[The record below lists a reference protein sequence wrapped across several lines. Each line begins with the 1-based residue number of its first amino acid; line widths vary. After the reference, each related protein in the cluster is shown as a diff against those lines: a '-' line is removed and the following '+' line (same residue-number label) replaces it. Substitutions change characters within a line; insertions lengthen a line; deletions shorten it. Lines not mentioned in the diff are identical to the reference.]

1 MKNTFK
7 FVTILL
13 FVLLNALFV
22 FGQKKIITSSEYY
35 SALSAAYQKRDDVSI
50 RIETVSETYSGGN
63 IVKKITTLS
72 ETVLPNKSRYVTRE
86 QVGDTV
92 TESESIQIDNF
103 LYERENGGAWT
114 KTDLSKNENG
124 IGMGGTAAGSCSSR
138 QITVEPTFL
147 NNFSAKLY
155 EMIKISESDSG
166 LKYAEERRWISEEG
180 FLLKSENS
188 EGLLMPKTEISKTVT
203 TYEHNPTNLKI
214 EAPIK

>member
-22 FGQKKIITSSEYY
+22 FGQKKNITSSEYY
-35 SALSAAYQKRDDVSI
+35 SASSAASQKQYDVSI

-63 IVKKITTLS
+63 VTKKITTLS
-72 ETVLPNKSRYVTRE
+72 EAVLPNKTRYVTRE
-86 QVGDTV
+86 QVGDAV
-92 TESESIQIDNF
+92 TESESIKIDNF
-103 LYERENGGAWT
+103 LYKRENGGTWT
-114 KTDLSKNENG
+114 KIDLSKSKNG
-124 IGMGGTAAGSCSSR
+124 IGMGGTAAASCSSR

-155 EMIKISESDSG
+155 ELIKISESDSG
-166 LKYAEERRWISEEG
+166 LKYTEEKRWISDEG
-180 FLLKSENS
+180 FMLRSENS
-188 EGLLMPKTEISKTVT
+188 EGLLLPKTENSKTVT
-203 TYEHNPTNLKI
+203 TYEYNPTDLKI